1 MEDNKEQKN
10 SCDKCGYFEKHYI
23 SYRGHYN
30 EVKGCGHCL
39 NRALSMNE
47 STKIFKR
54 KLPCAFWE
62 PIEIQKEQKR
72 KAIKTSLEEM
82 AKRLDEIYQILKN
95 DE

>member
-1 MEDNKEQKN
+1 
-10 SCDKCGYFEKHYI
+10 
-23 SYRGHYN
+23 
-30 EVKGCGHCL
+30 
-39 NRALSMNE
+39 MNE

-54 KLPCAFWE
+54 NLPCAFWE